1 MKNFYLFLSAAC
13 VAVSASAVEKE
24 MAVAKYDV
32 AMPADVRMT
41 KVESAPQFAT
51 RANLSVARKTAT
63 RADEQLDYV
72 YFRPASNVMA
82 IGYTPNGYGPNKPI
96 GFASSYGDIVFNNY
110 SLNAK
115 SYNWTYSEVNDYEVQ
130 GKNIV
135 FNEKTTN
142 AQTLVLK
149 SAVGPMKAPELSVEY
164 NSGKKGT
171 YADKAV
177 QYFCGAF
184 PSYWGVDQD
193 DLGGAYGIT
202 FYQNCGLQNPEGYNG
217 SSSAMNAYSVVDKGF
232 DKNGV
237 YKEWKTDI
245 EKELDGK
252 EISDLT
258 IDNFTIIQPK
268 PASTYFITQGWGWF
282 NIIANAAT
290 QLVSNIYLID
300 DEGNIAENPIA
311 TGYASVPKGETTTP
325 LFTYFPIDEEGNE
338 LEGEVFIDSAVAIT
352 VEGFVGNPAINSIGA
367 VSGYYPVSYEAYVAY
382 AQQRVNI
389 IQAPSLR
396 VHLTFS
402 VDGETFDGL
411 MYDNSLYYYDQ
422 RKNSQGQLIDGDT
435 ISLLAYAQFMTDA
448 TFAFINP
455 SQESVNVPLEG
466 GKAELEYEALYYNIN
481 GLMEAGIYELSAPDW
496 VKVEFGES
504 SQQTGLTPVTLT
516 VAPSQEG
523 RTGVVSLKGLGVSG
537 DIKVVQ
543 GEGSG
548 VGVVV
553 ADKDVKYYDLTGR
566 RVLNPEKGAYIK
578 MTGNKSEKVM
588 F

>member
-32 AMPADVRMT
+32 AVPADVRMI
-41 KVESAPQFAT
+41 KVESAPQLAT

-63 RADEQLDYV
+63 RADEQFDYV

-82 IGYTPNGYGPNKPI
+82 IGSSVNGYGYSNVL

-115 SYNWTYSEVNDYEVQ
+115 SYNWTYSEVGDYEVQ
-130 GKNIV
+130 GNNIV

-149 SAVGPMKAPELSVEY
+149 STVGPMKAPELSVEY

-184 PSYWGVDQD
+184 PSYWLGNDDEGGIFGV
-193 DLGGAYGIT
+193 T
-202 FYQNCGLQNPEGYNG
+202 FYQNNGLENPEGYNG
-217 SSSAMNAYSVVDKGF
+217 SMGGMNAYSVVDKGF

-237 YKEWKTDI
+237 YNEWKTDI
-245 EKELDGK
+245 EKELGGK

-282 NIIANAAT
+282 NITANAAT

-311 TGYASVPKGETTTP
+311 TGYASVPKGETSTP

-352 VEGFVGNPAINSIGA
+352 VEGFAGNPAIDSIFA

-382 AQQRVNI
+382 AQQGVNI
-389 IQAPSLR
+389 INAPSLR

-402 VDGETFDGL
+402 VDGESVDAL
-411 MYDNSLYYYDQ
+411 MYDSGLYYYDQ
-422 RKNSQGQLIDGDT
+422 RKNPLGEMIDGDT
-435 ISLLAYAQFMTDA
+435 LSLLGYAQFMTDA

-466 GKAELEYEALYYNIN
+466 GKAELEYKALYYNIN
-481 GLMEAGIYELSAPDW
+481 DLIEAGLYELSAPDW

-548 VGVVV
+548 VGIVS